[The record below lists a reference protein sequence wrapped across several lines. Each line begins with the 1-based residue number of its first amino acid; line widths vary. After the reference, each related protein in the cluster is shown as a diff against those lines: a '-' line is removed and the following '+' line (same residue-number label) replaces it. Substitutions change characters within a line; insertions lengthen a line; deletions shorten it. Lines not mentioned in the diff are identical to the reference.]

1 MTDRHLHRRGLL
13 LGAGGA
19 LCWSVGGL
27 LVRAVEGAGSWQT
40 VFWRAL
46 FFGLTI
52 LAVLAWRYR
61 GRLVEPFSAIGRTGI
76 VAAVLLA
83 CANTFF
89 IIALGYTTIANVL
102 VLQATGPLFAALL
115 GRVFLGERVPARLWL
130 VIAVSS
136 LGMLYIFSDSL
147 GSVSLVGDALGLAIA
162 LVFAGNIV
170 ATRSGRGVDM
180 FPAVALAA
188 AISTVVAFVVV
199 CFGAGS
205 PGSSG
210 PAALAVSG
218 RDFAVMVALGVIQLG
233 LGFVLFTTATRYISA
248 AEAMVLTLLET
259 IAGPLWA
266 WLAIGERPGDH
277 ALIGGAIVLA
287 ALACNAALA
296 SRAGPADN
304 PATRATG
311 PTT

>member
-27 LVRAVEGAGSWQT
+27 LVRSVEQAESWQI

-61 GRLVEPFSAIGRTGI
+61 GRLIAPFRAIGRVGI
-76 VAAVLLA
+76 LAAVLLA
-83 CANTFF
+83 SANTFF
-89 IIALGYTTIANVL
+89 IVALGYTTIANVL

-115 GRVFLGERVPARLWL
+115 GRVFLGESVPLRLWL
-130 VIAVSS
+130 VIAISS

-147 GSVSLVGDALGLAIA
+147 GTVSLIGDALGLGIA

-170 ATRSGRGVDM
+170 ATRSKSGTDM
-180 FPAVALAA
+180 VPAVALAA
-188 AISTVVAFVVV
+188 LITIVASFAVVAAKT
-199 CFGAGS
+199 G
-205 PGSSG
+205 G
-210 PAALAVSG
+210 PMGLAVSG
-218 RDFAVMVALGVIQLG
+218 RDFAIMVALGMFQLG
-233 LGFVLFTTATRYISA
+233 LGFLLFTAVTRHVTA
-248 AEAMVLTLLET
+248 AEAMLLTLLET

-287 ALACNAALA
+287 ALVVNAALA
-296 SRAGPADN
+296 SRAATADN

-311 PTT
+311 TAI

>member
-27 LVRAVEGAGSWQT
+27 LVRNVESAGSWQT

-61 GRLVEPFSAIGRTGI
+61 GRLVAPFRAIGRTGI

-115 GRVFLGERVPARLWL
+115 GRIFLGETVPPRLWL

-147 GSVSLVGDALGLAIA
+147 GSVSLIGDALGLAIA
-162 LVFAGNIV
+162 FVFAGNIV

-188 AISTVVAFVVV
+188 LITVIASLVVV
-199 CFGAGS
+199 GVNAGS
-205 PGSSG
+205 PM
-210 PAALAVSG
+210 ALAVSG
-218 RDFAVMVALGVIQLG
+218 RDFAIMIALGVVQLG

-287 ALACNAALA
+287 ALACNTALA
-296 SRAGPADN
+296 SRAGPSDS
-304 PATRATG
+304 PAA
-311 PTT
+311 PTTKPMT